1 MDLPGEVRNMIHE
14 LPLFT
19 SSVDTMQEQLG
30 PSYDLWHTAIPPSR
44 AHVADCLQHL
54 SPRDVEELRFFATFG
69 TLSSLSQEIRKEA
82 KSLFRSK
89 HWLDFGG
96 AMGHPEY
103 RYDVLGPG
111 RVAAV
116 WYLRPDMYRFEI
128 GDFGAAALAG
138 LLPSLPRWQGL
149 RELTLVSHV
158 SKIYGNDQQELETW
172 FLKGEE
178 IVSHRLERFAK
189 ALESLP
195 QLRGVRIT
203 LTPSFRSSYY
213 ML

>member
-1 MDLPGEVRNMIHE
+1 
-14 LPLFT
+14 
-19 SSVDTMQEQLG
+19 
-30 PSYDLWHTAIPPSR
+30 
-44 AHVADCLQHL
+44 
-54 SPRDVEELRFFATFG
+54 
-69 TLSSLSQEIRKEA
+69 
-82 KSLFRSK
+82 
-89 HWLDFGG
+89 
-96 AMGHPEY
+96 MGHTEY
-103 RYDVLGPG
+103 CYDVLGPG

-116 WYLRPDMYRFEI
+116 WYLRPDMYRFKI